1 MKRFQLER
9 VSRILLAPDTKQI
22 WESQAVFNPGT
33 LREGGSSICFTVVC
47 VMRII
52 QVSVTLKWTA
62 MGTLSTGSP
71 DPVIAPEWEIEKQGM

>member
-33 LREGGSSICFTVVC
+33 LREGEARPFALPWCAS
-47 VMRII
+47 
-52 QVSVTLKWTA
+52 
-62 MGTLSTGSP
+62 
-71 DPVIAPEWEIEKQGM
+71 